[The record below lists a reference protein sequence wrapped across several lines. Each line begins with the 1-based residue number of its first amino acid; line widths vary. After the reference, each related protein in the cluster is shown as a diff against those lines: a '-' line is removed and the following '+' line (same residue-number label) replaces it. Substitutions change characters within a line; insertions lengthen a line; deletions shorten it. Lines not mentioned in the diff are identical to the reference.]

1 MTFTWTFPRPRRHRP
16 SRPWSP
22 LTDAEWHALRPYIDH
37 PGAGRPLADP
47 RARMDAIFQA
57 VTTRGLRWS
66 HYAPPHGKADTLH
79 RHFRRLAHAGAWT
92 ALLKRV
98 AARRCPKPLRALR
111 DWICAAHRRAT
122 RILGLAAIVLAR
134 RLRLHR
140 ALPGPCWML
149 PDPDLSETLR
159 EMQIK
164 LLSRRDDPAWLGR
177 SDDAARPNRRGRP
190 ARLRGRDNPDLP
202 AMLRLVARVLA
213 RIGRRRSIPRC
224 LEPR

>member
-16 SRPWSP
+16 SRPWSA
-22 LTDAEWHALRPYIDH
+22 LTDAEWHALRPTIDP
-37 PGAGRPLADP
+37 PGAGRPLENP

-57 VTTRGLRWS
+57 VTTRGLRWNR
-66 HYAPPHGKADTLH
+66 YTPDHGKADTLH

-98 AARRCPKPLRALR
+98 AARRCPKALRALR
-111 DWICAAHRRAT
+111 DWICAAHRRAM

-134 RLRLHR
+134 RLGMLR

-159 EMQIK
+159 DIQIE
-164 LLSRRDDPAWLGR
+164 LLGRRDDP
-177 SDDAARPNRRGRP
+177 
-190 ARLRGRDNPDLP
+190 DLP
-202 AMLRLVARVLA
+202 RLLRLVARVLA